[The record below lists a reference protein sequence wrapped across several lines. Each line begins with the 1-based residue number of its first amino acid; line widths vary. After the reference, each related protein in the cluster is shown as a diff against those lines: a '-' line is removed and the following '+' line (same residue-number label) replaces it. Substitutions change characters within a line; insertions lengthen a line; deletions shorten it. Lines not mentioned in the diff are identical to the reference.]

1 MESKQVS
8 LTPES
13 ALGVSKLV
21 QLLPVNVN
29 PGVDSM
35 ENQISR
41 TGTKPPN
48 LNTSIYPGTMFSG
61 KIIVMLFL

>member
-29 PGVDSM
+29 PGADSM

-41 TGTKPPN
+41 TGTKLFN
-48 LNTSIYPGTMFSG
+48 LNTSISRYNVFS
-61 KIIVMLFL
+61 